1 MKLGNMIL
9 FAAFA
14 TFAAACSKDNDNTSG
29 GGETPTDLYAGKPV
43 AFTTSVTSLTE
54 TRGSYAPGI
63 LTEGSMGVFFTTPNQ
78 NLDPRFNT
86 ENLQVTYNP
95 DSGTWETPDHKLL
108 WKSDSTLVE
117 YVAYMPCQESFTE
130 GDWTVPG
137 KDWKLTWA
145 VPEVQTAE
153 NLKEADFLSVHG
165 STTAKDCG
173 GILPIKLTHT
183 LSQLKISLTK
193 GSELSESINI
203 TEVKLVEC
211 CAISAT
217 VGLDGSVSAFKQ
229 DEQIHSVTLYKDP
242 ATDYYECI
250 LPPQNFLADGNGGKP
265 LKVTITADNGK
276 TYTYLQQ
283 RDKNSFIELKS
294 GYSLTLPIQVGR
306 DKVAVGETIA
316 EAWEANTP
324 GGVDGEFG
332 TE

>member
-1 MKLGNMIL
+1 MIL
-9 FAAFA
+9 LAALA
-14 TFAAACSKDNDNTSG
+14 TFAAACSKDEDM
-29 GGETPTDLYAGKPV
+29 PIDLYAGKPV
-43 AFTTSVTSLTE
+43 AFTTHVTSLIE

-63 LTEGSMGVFFTTPNQ
+63 LTEGSMGVFFTTPEQ

-86 ENLQVTYNP
+86 ENLEVTYNP

-117 YVAYMPCQESFTE
+117 YVAYMPYQKSFTE
-130 GDWTVPG
+130 GDWTIPA
-137 KDWKLTWA
+137 KNWKLAWA

-153 NLKEADFLSVHG
+153 NLKAADFLSVHG
-165 STTAKDCG
+165 SITAKECG

-183 LSQLKISLTK
+183 LSQLKIRLTK
-193 GSELSESINI
+193 GSEVGESTNI

-211 CAISAT
+211 CAISTT

-229 DEQIHSVTLYKDP
+229 AEQTRSVTLYKDP
-242 ATDYYECI
+242 AKDYYECI
-250 LPPQNFLADGNGGKP
+250 LPPQSFLADGNGGKP

-276 TYTYLQQ
+276 TYSYTQQ
-283 RDKNSFIELKS
+283 KDVNPTIELLS
-294 GYSLTLPIQVGR
+294 GYSYILPIKVGR
-306 DKVAVGETIA
+306 DKVAAGETIA

-324 GGVDGEFG
+324 GGVDDAFT

>member
-1 MKLGNMIL
+1 MKLRNLIL
-9 FAAFA
+9 LAALA
-14 TFAAACSKDNDNTSG
+14 TFAAACSKDDDNTSG
-29 GGETPTDLYAGKPV
+29 GGTPTTDLYAGKPV
-43 AFTTSVTSLTE
+43 AFTTYVTSLIE

-63 LTEGSMGVFFTTPNQ
+63 LTEGSMGVFFTTPEQ

-95 DSGTWETPDHKLL
+95 DSGTWETPDYKLL
-108 WKSDSTLVE
+108 WKSDSTTVE
-117 YVAYMPCQESFTE
+117 YVAYMPYQESFTE
-130 GDWTVPG
+130 GDWTIPG
-137 KDWKLTWA
+137 KNWKLTWA

-165 STTAKDCG
+165 SITARECG
-173 GILPIKLTHT
+173 GVLPIKLRHT
-183 LSQLKISLTK
+183 LSQLKITLKK

-217 VGLDGSVSAFKQ
+217 VGLDGSVSAFKPA
-229 DEQIHSVTLYKDP
+229 EQTHSVTLYKDP
-242 ATDYYECI
+242 AKDYYECI
-250 LPPQNFLADGNGGKP
+250 LPPQNFLADSNGGKP
-265 LKVTITADNGK
+265 LKVTITTSDSK

-283 RDKNSFIELKS
+283 RDKNSSIELSS
-294 GYSLTLPIQVGR
+294 GYSLTLPIKVGR

-316 EAWEANTP
+316 EAWVENTP